1 MRLSV
6 LDTAP
11 VWQGSTPA
19 QSLRDTVDLAKHV
32 ERFGYRRF
40 WVAEHHLTPSIA
52 STSPAVL
59 VGQIASATST
69 IRVGSGGVLLPNHP
83 PLIVAEQFGT
93 LAALHPDRIDLGI
106 GRAPGSDPGTV
117 RLLRRSEAGFP
128 AQLAELRGYFA
139 NEMIPAAAPVWLLG
153 SSASSARLAGELG
166 LPYAFAHHFNPADT
180 LPAVAAYRES
190 FQPSAALAQPYVLVC
205 ALMIAADTD
214 ERAQFL
220 ASSLAL
226 MIVRMSAGGL
236 NHGRHVPP
244 EIAVNQSYTDAERQ
258 LVKDRMAPRIIG
270 GPDTVRRGIS
280 SLLAS
285 TGADELMVI
294 TLIHDQ
300 AERIRCYELIADLTS
315 SGLEVADSPM

>member
-19 QSLRDTVDLAKHV
+19 RSLRDTVDLAKHV

-40 WVAEHHLTPSIA
+40 WVAEHHLAPSIA

-59 VGQIASATST
+59 VGQLASATTT

-106 GRAPGSDPGTV
+106 GRAPGSDPDTV
-117 RLLRRSEAGFP
+117 RLLRRSEADFP
-128 AQLAELRGYFA
+128 AQLAELRGYFT
-139 NEMIPAAAPVWLLG
+139 NDMIPAAVPVWLLG

-166 LPYAFAHHFNPADT
+166 LPYAFAHHFNPGEA
-180 LPAVAAYRES
+180 LPAVAAYRDS
-190 FQPSAALAQPYVLVC
+190 FKPSAALAQPYVLVC
-205 ALMIAADTD
+205 TLVIAADTD
-214 ERAQFL
+214 ERARFL
-220 ASSLAL
+220 TSSLAL

-244 EIAVNQSYTDAERQ
+244 EIAVNQPYTDAERQ
-258 LVKDRMAPRIIG
+258 LIKDRMAPRVIG
-270 GPDTVRRGIS
+270 GPDTVRRGIA
-280 SLLAS
+280 SLMAS
-285 TGADELMVI
+285 TQADELMVI

-315 SGLEVADSPM
+315 SALEVADSPM